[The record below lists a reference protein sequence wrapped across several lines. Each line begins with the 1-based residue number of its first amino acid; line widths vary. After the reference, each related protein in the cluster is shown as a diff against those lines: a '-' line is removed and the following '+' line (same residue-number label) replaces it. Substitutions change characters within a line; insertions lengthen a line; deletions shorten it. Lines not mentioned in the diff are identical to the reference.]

1 MSALLLLALLIGIR
15 HAFEPDHLAA
25 VLAVS
30 AQSNSITATARQGA
44 IWGIGHTITLFMFSM
59 LLLGMQ
65 IEINE
70 SIFLSFELLVGLVLI
85 LMGINVINNTQ
96 ILFSKK
102 SNNYSAISN
111 KYSRGTILSL
121 KALGIG
127 LLHGAAGSGVII
139 AIVSTTI
146 DSIYLKFAYIALFS
160 IGLILC
166 MALLSMVVSMPAQ
179 RRINLV
185 SKKQF
190 KIIIGGTA
198 IIIGLYMLY
207 TSGIQMHTLV

>member
-15 HAFEPDHLAA
+15 HSLEPDHLAA
-25 VLAVS
+25 VLALS

-44 IWGIGHTITLFMFSM
+44 IWGVGHTITLFVFSM

-65 IEINE
+65 IEIDE
-70 SIFLSFELLVGLVLI
+70 SVFLSLELLVGLVLI
-85 LMGINVINNTQ
+85 VMGFNIINNTQ

-102 SNNYSAISN
+102 PNGNSVASSKHN
-111 KYSRGTILSL
+111 RGSLLSL

-127 LLHGAAGSGVII
+127 LLHGAAGSSVII

-160 IGLILC
+160 VGLIFC
-166 MALLSMVVSMPAQ
+166 MALLSMLVSMPAQ
-179 RRINLV
+179 RRLNLI

-190 KIIIGGTA
+190 KIIIGSIA
-198 IIIGLYMLY
+198 IIIGLNMLY
-207 TSGIQMHTLV
+207 TSGLQMHTLV

>member
-44 IWGIGHTITLFMFSM
+44 IWGIGHTITLFVFSM

-102 SNNYSAISN
+102 SNNYSVISN

-160 IGLILC
+160 IGLIFC

-179 RRINLV
+179 RRINLI

>member
-1 MSALLLLALLIGIR
+1 MSALLLFALLIGIR
-15 HAFEPDHLAA
+15 HTLEPDHLAA

-44 IWGIGHTITLFMFSM
+44 IWGIGHTITLFVFSM

-65 IEINE
+65 IEIDK
-70 SIFLSFELLVGLVLI
+70 SIFLSLELLVGLVLI
-85 LMGINVINNTQ
+85 LMGIDVINNTR

-102 SNNYSAISN
+102 FDRYSATSKEHN
-111 KYSRGTILSL
+111 RGSLLTL

-160 IGLILC
+160 VGLIFS
-166 MALLSMVVSMPAQ
+166 MALLSMLVSMPAQ
-179 RRINLV
+179 RRINLI

-190 KIIIGGTA
+190 KIIIGSVG
-198 IIIGLYMLY
+198 IIIGLHMLY
-207 TSGIQMHTLV
+207 TSGLQMHTLV

>member
-15 HAFEPDHLAA
+15 HTFEPDHLAA

-44 IWGIGHTITLFMFSM
+44 IWGIGHTITLFVFSM

-65 IEINE
+65 VEIDS
-70 SIFLSFELLVGLVLI
+70 SIFLSLELLVGLVLI
-85 LMGINVINNTQ
+85 LMGIDVINNTH
-96 ILFSKK
+96 ILFGKK
-102 SNNYSAISN
+102 SSSNSTISG
-111 KYSRGTILSL
+111 KHSRGTHLSL
-121 KALGIG
+121 KALGVG
-127 LLHGAAGSGVII
+127 LLHGAAGSGVIV

-160 IGLILC
+160 VGLIFS
-166 MALLSMVVSMPAQ
+166 MALLSMLVSMPAQ
-179 RRINLV
+179 RRINLI

-190 KIIIGGTA
+190 KIFVGGIA
-198 IIIGLYMLY
+198 IIIGLHMLY
-207 TSGIQMHTLV
+207 TSGSQIHTLV